1 MIQYEFAQ
9 RLVAKPDSE
18 LYCRLT
24 VNTSLLANVWHLI
37 KVGKGNFR
45 PPPQVDSSV
54 VRIEPRNPP
63 YDIDYVEWDGMTRIC
78 FMRKNKTLGALFRN
92 DHVVEMLH
100 TNYCAFQRLKASTS
114 TGGASP
120 DLPTVEETK
129 ERIAKLLQD
138 NEFDQ
143 KRASKLDL
151 DDFMQLLALFNEAG
165 FHFSS

>member
-63 YDIDYVEWDGMTRIC
+63 YDVDYIEWDGLTRIC

-100 TNYCAFQRLKASTS
+100 TNYCALQKLKASDS
-114 TGGASP
+114 SP
-120 DLPTVEETK
+120 SSLTLPTIEETK
-129 ERIAKLLQD
+129 ETIVKLLQD
-138 NEFDQ
+138 SGFEQ

-151 DDFMQLLALFNEAG
+151 DQFMQLLILFNEAG